1 MELPDMRPIK
11 KILVAVKNTRAK
23 SSPAIAKAAR
33 LARALGAQL
42 ELFHAISEPLVIDLV
57 VAGGQNLGQLER
69 AERAR
74 HLKRLEAIA
83 SVLRSGG
90 QEVTTAAEWDYPA
103 HEALVRHARR
113 SRADLV
119 VAERHATKHVAP
131 WFLRFTDWELLR
143 QSPVPVLLVKNAR
156 AYASPKIL
164 AAIDPSHSFAKT
176 ARLDGEILRT
186 ASAISTALRGDLHA
200 VHAYVPDI
208 IGMTPA
214 ALSVP
219 DATARIAENAAKLAR
234 RRLEKT
240 LLAAKALSLPPSR
253 RHLIARHAVDA
264 IPELARDI
272 GCDIVVMGALS
283 RSGLKRFFIGNTA
296 ERLLDDLPCDLLIVK
311 PPAFASRVA
320 TRLRGP
326 QLVSLTALSGTL

>member
-1 MELPDMRPIK
+1 
-11 KILVAVKNTRAK
+11 
-23 SSPAIAKAAR
+23 
-33 LARALGAQL
+33 
-42 ELFHAISEPLVIDLV
+42 
-57 VAGGQNLGQLER
+57 
-69 AERAR
+69 
-74 HLKRLEAIA
+74 
-83 SVLRSGG
+83 
-90 QEVTTAAEWDYPA
+90 
-103 HEALVRHARR
+103 
-113 SRADLV
+113 
-119 VAERHATKHVAP
+119 
-131 WFLRFTDWELLR
+131 
-143 QSPVPVLLVKNAR
+143 
-156 AYASPKIL
+156 
-164 AAIDPSHSFAKT
+164 
-176 ARLDGEILRT
+176 
-186 ASAISTALRGDLHA
+186 LHA

-219 DATARIAENAAKLAR
+219 DATARIAANAANLAR